1 LPNRG
6 GDIVE
11 GELSSNSRVSQTA
24 GYVAIND
31 KSPDRCSQ
39 GCKGTIDFKFNIN
52 ELTNFLLLRFYR

>member
-1 LPNRG
+1 MKNQSVGKVRVAQLPNRG

-11 GELSSNSRVSQTA
+11 GGLSSNSRVSQTA

-39 GCKGTIDFKFNIN
+39 GF
-52 ELTNFLLLRFYR
+52 